1 MQSKAVY
8 TMIYY
13 CGHCS
18 YKSKISWIVLSH
30 MNQNHTNFEKKQ
42 EKKAI
47 NMLNEIDEKDEM
59 KLKEEDM
66 RVFELCKLLQKM
78 KIYDN

>member
-1 MQSKAVY
+1 
-8 TMIYY
+8 
-13 CGHCS
+13 
-18 YKSKISWIVLSH
+18 